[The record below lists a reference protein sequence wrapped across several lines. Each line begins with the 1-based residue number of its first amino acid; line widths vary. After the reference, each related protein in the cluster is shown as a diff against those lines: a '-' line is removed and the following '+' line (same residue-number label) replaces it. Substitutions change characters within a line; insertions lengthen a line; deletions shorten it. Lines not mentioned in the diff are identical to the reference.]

1 MYPIKDRS
9 EEDLTKPAKC
19 RHLDC
24 HVPSWMIAG
33 VWSFMAAKWSL
44 GLVIYGHKYMKLL
57 TREYILL

>member
-9 EEDLTKPAKC
+9 EDVLTKPATC
-19 RHLDC
+19 CHL
-24 HVPSWMIAG
+24 PSWMIAG

-44 GLVIYGHKYMKLL
+44 GLVMYGHKYMKLL